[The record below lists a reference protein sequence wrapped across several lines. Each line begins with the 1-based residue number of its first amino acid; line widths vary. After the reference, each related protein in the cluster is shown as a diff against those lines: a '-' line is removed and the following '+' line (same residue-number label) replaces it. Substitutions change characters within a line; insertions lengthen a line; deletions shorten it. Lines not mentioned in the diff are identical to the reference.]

1 MTTRSLL
8 RALGI
13 LPLLLAGCSL
23 TPETI
28 VSNII
33 LPEQRDLV
41 LRSPEQFAPV
51 PVPSLP
57 PPRTVSDPR
66 EGTPEWRLSLDEAIR
81 IALENARVVRVLGG
95 LTASSSGQTIY
106 DAAITNTA
114 IDQAQARFDP
124 NFTWTNSFN
133 HTDTPMAVFDPL
145 NPGMSLITSTPTDDY
160 RLALGLTKTNV
171 LGGQWAVNATEN
183 PLRISNAPP
192 GSLPLNPQNRS
203 TFDIGYTQP
212 LLQGAGFAVNT
223 APIVIARLDTERSFF
238 QYKDSVQ
245 EMVRGVIEAYWGMIQ
260 ARTEVWARKIQVE
273 LSKSALDVAQANLK
287 VGRKDLSEVA
297 QARVT
302 YNQFRASLIAAE
314 ASVLAREGALR
325 NILGLPPE
333 DMRQII
339 PVSVPT
345 SMRLKH
351 DWDAIVGLA
360 EQQRPDIIELKLVL
374 DADRQRLLQAENL
387 TLPKLDANA
396 LYRWNGLDGVMPNGE
411 RLSSGSGKFMDWT
424 LGINFSVPIGFRDG
438 RARTRQQQLL
448 IVRDQANIEQQLH
461 AAFHTLAISLRD
473 LDSAYDQYVV
483 FKETRAGALVNLEV
497 QIARFRTGQNIF
509 LNVLQAL
516 NDWGNTV
523 TSESQTLINY
533 NVALATL
540 ERQTGT
546 ILQTH
551 GLVFYEEHKR
561 FAGPLGV
568 FGHGRDYPSAT
579 PPIGSPHRYPATNA
593 PGENVFDLQRPELR
607 PGSKQG
613 RDLLPPP
620 TPVKP

>member
-1 MTTRSLL
+1 MTIRPLL
-8 RALGI
+8 RCLGLSAL
-13 LPLLLAGCSL
+13 LVAGCNL
-23 TPETI
+23 TVEE
-28 VSNII
+28 VAHNII
-33 LPEQRDLV
+33 LPEQRDLEV
-41 LRSPEQFAPV
+41 RAPEQFPPI

-81 IALENARVVRVLGG
+81 IALENARVIRVLGG
-95 LTASSSGQTIY
+95 LTASASGQTIY
-106 DAAITNTA
+106 DAAIANTV

-124 NFTWTNSFN
+124 NFSWMNTFN
-133 HTDTPMAVFDPL
+133 RVETPVATFDPL
-145 NPGMSLITSTPTDDY
+145 NPGMSLITGTRNDDY

-171 LGGQWAVNATEN
+171 LGGQWSVNATEN
-183 PLRISNAPP
+183 PTRVSNAPP

-203 TFDIGYTQP
+203 TFEVGYTQP
-212 LLQGAGFAVNT
+212 LLQGGGFAVNT

-245 EMVRGVIEAYWGMIQ
+245 EMVRGVIEAYWGIIQ

-273 LSKSALDVAQANLK
+273 LSKESLDVAQANFK
-287 VGRKDLSEVA
+287 VGRKALDEVA

-302 YNQFRASLIAAE
+302 YNQFRATLIAAQ

-333 DMRQII
+333 DCRQIV
-339 PVSVPT
+339 PVSAPT
-345 SMRLKH
+345 SERLKH
-351 DWDAIVGLA
+351 GWDRIIHLA
-360 EQQRPDIIELKLVL
+360 EQQRPDIIELKIILE
-374 DADRQRLLQAENL
+374 ADNQRLIQAENL
-387 TLPKLDANA
+387 TLPKLDASA

-411 RLSSGSGKFMDWT
+411 RIASGAGQFTDWT
-424 LGINFSVPIGFRDG
+424 LGINFSVPLGFRDG

-448 IVRDQANIEQQLH
+448 IVRDKALLEQQIH
-461 AAFHTLAISLRD
+461 VAFHTLAISLRD
-473 LDSAYDQYVV
+473 LDSSYDQYVV
-483 FKETRAGALVNLEV
+483 YKETRAGALDNLKV
-497 QIARFRTGQNIF
+497 QISRFRTGQNIF

-523 TSESQTLINY
+523 TSESQSLINY
-533 NVALATL
+533 NVGLATL

-568 FGHGRDYPSAT
+568 FGHGRDYPSAS
-579 PPIGSPHRYPATNA
+579 PPIGSPTRYPPTDK
-593 PGENVFDLQRPELR
+593 PGENAFDLQRPDLR
-607 PGSKQG
+607 PAPRK
-613 RDLLPPP
+613 DVLPPP
-620 TPVKP
+620 RQEGR